1 MSNARKISRLVVGTE
16 LKITNVDSDIT
27 STIANIKTRLDSD
40 DNKIQSMSTSII
52 SIGASSGLADS
63 DLKVVGDLRNQLDS
77 EIVYVRNLTVKYTN
91 YLYVATAGQTSFT
104 GTDSNSLTLAYTAGA
119 IQVFLNGILLTAE
132 DFTAT
137 DGTTIVLTEAAQ
149 LSAQL
154 IIIVPKLES
163 NYVAP
168 IIIDWGAMQTHVVAP
183 QRPGTQGQG
192 NFGAQLSMSS
202 TGEYAAVTAWQWT
215 ADYSSS
221 KHFGGFK
228 IYKNNSSG
236 YSDSTEWNKV
246 ASLHKNIVFSGGPSG
261 ATFSGLDTNQ
271 NGQRFGFQPIHIN
284 EDASKI
290 VITHIPFTNQPQY
303 QSSNTW
309 TMFVLSRT
317 DSDFTDYA
325 SFNLYKMASDTG
337 DDNTYMNSQSACIGR
352 HFGVDKNVERIAYY
366 IPKRQS
372 GVKLGGVVI
381 VKRTGTTFAL
391 EAQFDADDANQTGI
405 APSTYGSSNSPDM
418 GASGVVMSEDGDKVV
433 CSNRFGAG
441 SSGRRGAVWTFTR
454 SGTSWSM
461 PNGGTIYDPHNL
473 ENNYGKDISLSKDGN
488 YLAVASSAPAN
499 SSNNNNE
506 VKIYKW
512 NSSTNAWDEEAR
524 VQPGLDGGPSFSY
537 TDEIGPVA
545 LNRDG
550 TVLGMLNPNNDD
562 SDNGQANSSLL
573 RIYKRSGTSWSL
585 VNHKFGAD
593 LFSEVSSYN
602 TSHGTSHQM
611 TRIAMSDSGASIIL
625 GASDLTSDRLNG
637 ASQVPKGCVGILH
650 DS

>member
-1 MSNARKISRLVVGTE
+1 MSNARTLSKIVVGTE
-16 LKITNVDSDIT
+16 IKIASVDSDLSNKIV
-27 STIANIKTRLDSD
+27 SIKSRLDSD
-40 DNKIQSMSTSII
+40 DSKIQSLDTALASVS
-52 SIGASSGLADS
+52 ASSGMADS

-77 EIVYVRNLTVKYTN
+77 EMLFVRNLALSYTN
-91 YLYVATAGQTSFT
+91 YLYNATAGQTTFT
-104 GTDSNSLTLAYTAGA
+104 GSDANSYTLAYTAGS

-132 DFTAT
+132 DYTAT
-137 DGTTIVLTEAAQ
+137 DGTTIVLTEPAQ
-149 LSAQL
+149 VSAQL
-154 IIIVPKLES
+154 IIVCPKMES

-168 IIIDWGAMQTHVVAP
+168 IIIDWGGMQTHVMAP

-202 TGEYAAVTAWQWT
+202 SGEYAAVTAWQWT

-221 KHFGGFK
+221 QHFGGFK

-261 ATFSGLDTNQ
+261 ATFSGLNVNQ

-290 VITHIPFTNQPQY
+290 VITHIPYTNQPQY
-303 QSSNTW
+303 QSSDVW

-325 SFNLYKMASDTG
+325 SFNLYKMASDKG

-366 IPKRQS
+366 IPKKQS
-372 GVKLGGVVI
+372 NKKLGGVVI

-405 APSTYGSSNSPDM
+405 SPGNSSNSPDM

-441 SSGRRGAVWTFTR
+441 SSKRRGAVWTFTR

-473 ENNYGKDISLSKDGN
+473 ENYYGKDISLSKDGN

-499 SSNNNNE
+499 SSNSNNE

-537 TDEIGPVA
+537 ADEIGPVA

-550 TVLGMLNPNNDD
+550 TVLGILNPNDDD
-562 SDNGQANSSLL
+562 SDGGQTNSSLL

-602 TSHGTSHQM
+602 TSHGTAHQI

-650 DS
+650 DK